1 MAENGPGTG
10 FLGSHFFPT
19 LVITF
24 ANEDERKID
33 FNMLKILTSNIL
45 LFSMLFSEK
54 SNWHHLWGKKHIPA
68 AVLHLWSAVFTPQ
81 LCAFIYLSF
90 SQVLPTHLLLEVK
103 FMAVEEPDYLSLCS
117 APKIVLRIAFEMLKN
132 SL

>member
-1 MAENGPGTG
+1 MFCKQYLNIN
-10 FLGSHFFPT
+10 
-19 LVITF
+19 VITF
-24 ANEDERKID
+24 ANEYEKKKTIH
-33 FNMLKILTSNIL
+33 FNMLKILMSNIL

-54 SNWHHLWGKKHIPA
+54 SNWHHLWEKK

-103 FMAVEEPDYLSLCS
+103 FMAVEAPDYLSLCS
-117 APKIVLRIAFEMLKN
+117 APKIFLRTAFGRL
-132 SL
+132 